1 VDAFSILFRL
11 ISDHTVKLE
20 LCYKI
25 NGSSMSYLETGT
37 GHVYFED
44 HPRIKG
50 TTEQG
55 TLLLVHGWG
64 MSVRCWDP
72 ILPALVG
79 GGYRVVSIDHRGC
92 GLSDKDFDDMSI
104 SAIAGDVVALVEH
117 LALEKVVL
125 NGWSLGGAVVVEAAS
140 LLGESCV
147 ALVLTGGATPLYTQ
161 KDDFEFGGTDEDVAG
176 TLQAYENDRL
186 NFLQGLSTI
195 ICVKDVG
202 AHIEDWMYRIFLEA
216 SPRAGATLAG
226 LAQLDQRE
234 MLMALDM
241 PIISLFGSE
250 DGFVAPPIC
259 RWVGEHHPRAQLAE
273 FPGVGH
279 APFIE
284 ERKGYLA
291 ALFKF
296 LGEAQ

>member
-1 VDAFSILFRL
+1 
-11 ISDHTVKLE
+11 
-20 LCYKI
+20 
-25 NGSSMSYLETGT
+25 MSYLETG
-37 GHVYFED
+37 GGRVYFED
-44 HPRIKG
+44 HPSN
-50 TTEQG
+50 TSTADAAQQG

-72 ILPALVG
+72 ILPALVRD
-79 GGYRVVSIDHRGC
+79 GYRVVSLDHRGC
-92 GLSDKDFDDMSI
+92 GLSDKDFDDLSI
-104 SAIAGDVVALVEH
+104 GAIAGDVVALVHH
-117 LALEKVVL
+117 LGLDKVVL

-140 LLGESCV
+140 LLGETCV
-147 ALVLTGGATPLYTQ
+147 ALALTGGATPLYTQ
-161 KDDFEFGGTDEDVAG
+161 KTDFEFGGTDEDVTG

-186 NFLQGLSTI
+186 NFLQGLSKI
-195 ICVKDVG
+195 VCVKNVG
-202 AHIEDWMYRIFLEA
+202 DHVEDWMYRIFLEA
-216 SPRAGATLAG
+216 SPRAGVTLAE

-234 MLMALDM
+234 MLLALHM

-284 ERKGYLA
+284 EREGYLS
-291 ALFKF
+291 ALFSF
-296 LGEAQ
+296 LGDVR